1 MHGRSGR
8 ICRFLPVLNSGWKYH
23 PALKHAIT
31 FASGILLARILGLHY
46 DVLLPGLVGSFLWLA
61 AAIRDERFFLPAP
74 IFFVI
79 LFSGAL
85 TYQSHNTFSLNVLEG
100 LNIRSVEM
108 IGVVV
113 SDPIERNGRFEWSV
127 RSDSILYRNSAIY
140 PVGELRVL
148 LYDSTAS
155 LSSLPAYGDQI
166 SVRGTLQTSAKPR
179 FPGEPDYRSFYAA
192 QGVEGS
198 IFCSRKSEVFIFGS
212 KELGMLERA
221 VQTLRRYV
229 NRFVQEYIGG
239 KEGGI
244 ARALLSGERQDVD
257 RTTQEAFVRTG
268 TAHVLAVS
276 GLHVGIVALALF
288 VFVSWLRNRWLRLV
302 CFLFS
307 LAGYVLLTGGR
318 PSITRAALMGVLFV
332 LVVNLGRISRPL
344 NTLGVAGLLLLMF
357 NPASL
362 FNLGFQ
368 LSFAAVAGI
377 LLIYPRLYS
386 AFASRFPRSFN
397 NIVVQRTAQLLL
409 LSTSAQLA
417 TLPLTLHYFGFVS
430 LIAPVVNIVVVPL
443 VAVGLGAGVL
453 GLMFSTFPFLPE
465 WFGATAYLAI
475 RLVRYLVEWS
485 AGFEFAGLS
494 LPPIGLV
501 ETVLL
506 GAGVLYLAF
515 SRSFVQGSLRLFSFA
530 VLLVVAFAVNR
541 SLDPLGRSESGYVY
555 VLPISQ
561 AGGLATALHFNDT
574 LSVYFSP
581 VEQRDSHAVARSGD
595 LLAKRIGAGYLQVMN
610 LHADSMLS
618 VLHPN
623 QVLLMN
629 KAGPEYLLTRM
640 PVLLSNTG
648 RRSPGVVLLEGAEVV
663 QVPMQRKI
671 EEGIVLDPFPEWRIV
686 QWR

>member
-1 MHGRSGR
+1 M
-8 ICRFLPVLNSGWKYH
+8 LNSGWKYH

-31 FASGILLARILGLHY
+31 FASGILLARILGLHH

-85 TYQSHNTFSLNVLEG
+85 TYQSHNTFSLHVLEG
-100 LNIRSVEM
+100 LDIRSVEM

-155 LSSLPAYGDQI
+155 LGSLPVYGDHI
-166 SVRGTLQTSAKPR
+166 SVRGTLRTSAKPR
-179 FPGEPDYRSFYAA
+179 FPGEPDYRSFFAA
-192 QGVEGS
+192 QGLDGS
-198 IFCSRKSEVFIFGS
+198 FTCSRKSEVFTFGS

-221 VQTLRRYV
+221 VQSLRRYV
-229 NRFVQEYIGG
+229 HGFVQEYIGG

-257 RTTQEAFVRTG
+257 RATQEAFVRTG

-288 VFVSWLRNRWLRLV
+288 VLVSWLRNRWLRLL

-332 LVVNLGRISRPL
+332 LAVNLGRISRPL
-344 NTLGVAGLLLLMF
+344 NTLGVAGLLLLLF
-357 NPASL
+357 DPTSL

-397 NIVVQRTAQLLL
+397 NIVVQRTVQLLL

-453 GLMFSTFPFLPE
+453 GLVFAAFPLLPE
-465 WFGATAYLAI
+465 WFGATAYLAL
-475 RLVRYLVEWS
+475 RLVRTLVEWS

-494 LPPIGLV
+494 LPPVGLAG
-501 ETVLL
+501 TVLL

-561 AGGLATALHFNDT
+561 AGGLATALHSNDT

-581 VEQRDSHAVARSGD
+581 VEQRDSLAVARAGD
-595 LLAKRIGAGYLQVMN
+595 LLAKRVGAGYLQVIN
-610 LHADSMLS
+610 LHADSLMS
-618 VLHPN
+618 VLHTN
-623 QVLLMN
+623 QVLLIN
-629 KAGPEYLLTRM
+629 KAGPEYLLTCR

-648 RRSPGVVLLEGAEVV
+648 RRSPGVCS
-663 QVPMQRKI
+663 P
-671 EEGIVLDPFPEWRIV
+671 
-686 QWR
+686 